1 DMTIAGDLYLAEGIG
16 EGEITLDR
24 VTVQGNTIVKGGGIH
39 SIIIKDCQFSK
50 LIITKEDGKIRIL
63 ATGSTTINETQLR
76 SGAILEQ
83 EDISGEGFGY
93 IVITESLD
101 EDELIELVGDYDSV
115 EIRAKGIQVQ
125 VSGGTIGN
133 LEIAPEAANTNIKLA
148 QGSQVTNLTANAPV
162 TVTGKGT
169 IQTALVNTDGTK
181 IETPVAKLET
191 APGIKVDAKV
201 EEPSPKSRGGGS
213 TKTVPI
219 SAVIIV
225 EDVAKVGE
233 TLTAKVTPDTATV
246 RYQWQIA
253 EREDGEYEDID
264 GATGKTYKPDGED
277 IDKYIRV
284 VVKGYGSYSGTKTSA
299 AVGPVGA
306 PEYSIYKLSYADLA
320 DSYVVVDSLIGTDEW
335 GKAINNTEV
344 EQAISGLTPV
354 KLTLETEIEG
364 KNGYGS
370 VRIKPVEAGEN
381 IQFWAK
387 DEDGG
392 GNWYNIN
399 ISGWGDPSGFELP
412 AQYTATTHIYILSNK
427 VGTYDLTV
435 QLVKVGNNEVIAQ
448 VEGTIRIR
456 DKERSEYGFEIE
468 DADQVFVAGELLD
481 SSGIIAGED
490 GVDTTGLTPVKVTL
504 KAIQIK
510 ELGYEQVR
518 VLPPDVTQT
527 EGSGGQLQFWAYSE
541 DDGLWFDAAVHGW
554 GDGFELTPDYKKTTE
569 VYVFADAAGTYE
581 VTFKL
586 VEWSESGQVGEPIA
600 TRTATITVISQE
612 MAEEINKAK
621 AAIKP
626 SWEVGGV
633 EPVDGDEALPSGVE
647 NVDYKVTIKTSYDD
661 KEAAQASGRTVTTLF
676 TIPDGVTVWYPVWKE
691 GQLTYQSD
699 SSGEVALGMEG
710 HPLNENNI
718 DADGVVYV
726 ALGETTETKFTVTI
740 KLVDADE
747 EWQGVVYG
755 EQELEIKV
763 PEVSEYGFEF
773 EDNIEIIAGNILEES
788 EYDSDGTELGGLTV
802 SDLTPTTVT
811 LKPTI
816 ENELGY
822 KKVRILPLV
831 VNGPTDNSMLQVW
844 IYDSKDG
851 KWYDMVQKG
860 WGSQG
865 TGFTLGANENKEMKV
880 YVFADTSGTYTVTFK
895 AVDTSD
901 PENEIVIAEETT
913 TIFAPFHFDAGTRTI
928 SKYEGDKENITIPAA
943 VNGVSVKA
951 IGEGAFEENQHI
963 KTVTFAEG
971 SQLKTIGKEAFK
983 ECNDLESITIPASVT
998 SIGEGAFVRCKALKS
1013 VDIPENVTSIEDYT
1027 FYGCENLKSI
1037 TIPGVKEIKFF
1048 ALSDTALE
1056 SIT

>member
-1 DMTIAGDLYLAEGIG
+1 LAFAYRESSPDGYSAFTDADQIGPWAREYVSLMTQKGIITGYPDGSFRPNQNISRAETVVMLSRAAGQIYNQAGVYSEDTNGNVFVNRGSITLQDMTIAGDLYLAEGIG

-554 GDGFELTPDYKKTTE
+554 GEWIPNTRLT
-569 VYVFADAAGTYE
+569 
-581 VTFKL
+581 
-586 VEWSESGQVGEPIA
+586 
-600 TRTATITVISQE
+600 
-612 MAEEINKAK
+612 M
-621 AAIKP
+621 
-626 SWEVGGV
+626 
-633 EPVDGDEALPSGVE
+633 
-647 NVDYKVTIKTSYDD
+647 
-661 KEAAQASGRTVTTLF
+661 
-676 TIPDGVTVWYPVWKE
+676 
-691 GQLTYQSD
+691 
-699 SSGEVALGMEG
+699 M
-710 HPLNENNI
+710 
-718 DADGVVYV
+718 
-726 ALGETTETKFTVTI
+726 
-740 KLVDADE
+740 
-747 EWQGVVYG
+747 
-755 EQELEIKV
+755 
-763 PEVSEYGFEF
+763 
-773 EDNIEIIAGNILEES
+773 
-788 EYDSDGTELGGLTV
+788 
-802 SDLTPTTVT
+802 
-811 LKPTI
+811 
-816 ENELGY
+816 
-822 KKVRILPLV
+822 
-831 VNGPTDNSMLQVW
+831 
-844 IYDSKDG
+844 
-851 KWYDMVQKG
+851 
-860 WGSQG
+860 
-865 TGFTLGANENKEMKV
+865 
-880 YVFADTSGTYTVTFK
+880 
-895 AVDTSD
+895 
-901 PENEIVIAEETT
+901 
-913 TIFAPFHFDAGTRTI
+913 
-928 SKYEGDKENITIPAA
+928 
-943 VNGVSVKA
+943 
-951 IGEGAFEENQHI
+951 
-963 KTVTFAEG
+963 
-971 SQLKTIGKEAFK
+971 
-983 ECNDLESITIPASVT
+983 
-998 SIGEGAFVRCKALKS
+998 
-1013 VDIPENVTSIEDYT
+1013 
-1027 FYGCENLKSI
+1027 
-1037 TIPGVKEIKFF
+1037 
-1048 ALSDTALE
+1048 
-1056 SIT
+1056 